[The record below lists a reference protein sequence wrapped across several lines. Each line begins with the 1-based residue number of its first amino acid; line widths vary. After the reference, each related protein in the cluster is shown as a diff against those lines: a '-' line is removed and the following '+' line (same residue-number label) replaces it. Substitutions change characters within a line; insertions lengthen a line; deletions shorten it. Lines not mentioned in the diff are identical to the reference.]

1 MTLKSMLSF
10 YPKAAGDVKIF
21 GSSGFCSHWCHCL
34 HGQSAAIP
42 CLREGN
48 IFLEVL
54 ELKKPE
60 PVW

>member
-1 MTLKSMLSF
+1 MLSF

-42 CLREGN
+42 CLWEGN